1 MKLTYKLQVL
11 QVKSPGTSLAGFS
24 SECLTRLK
32 SRCLQVMFSSGV
44 LSLFQARSVCGQNS
58 VLYRYRIK
66 SVSLIY
72 CQERC
77 IFIFT
82 QFMRNSM
89 ISLETF
95 SMTHRLLRSVLFG
108 CQMFGNF
115 PVLSVIYLYYYFTV
129 VGEHMLYIS
138 AFYIRFVEFF

>member
-11 QVKSPGTSLAGFS
+11 QVKSPGTSLAGLS

-72 CQERC
+72 CQER
-77 IFIFT
+77 T
-82 QFMRNSM
+82 A
-89 ISLETF
+89 
-95 SMTHRLLRSVLFG
+95 LRSYRALSLFPRG
-108 CQMFGNF
+108 PFQLPSEQRIPLFKIF
-115 PVLSVIYLYYYFTV
+115 FILQISDFFFYQ
-129 VGEHMLYIS
+129 YIGKNS
-138 AFYIRFVEFF
+138 LLFKGSHG